1 MLQCS
6 YDGFGFISNQNMIA
20 NLDCQNPY
28 FRVQA
33 EAVNNARIGEVF
45 VNANGSKGCLKN
57 T

>member
-6 YDGFGFISNQNMIA
+6 YDGFGFISNQNIIA
-20 NLDCQNPY
+20 NLDYQNPY

-33 EAVNNARIGEVF
+33 EAVNNARVGEVF